1 MEKIL
6 SNLTEAVGN
15 TPLLRLSR
23 YGRTVGARAE
33 ILAKLEGMNP
43 LSSVKD
49 RAALQIIETAEA
61 EGRLRPGSVI
71 IEATSGNMGIGL
83 AFAAAVKG
91 YRMVIVMPDS
101 MSVERQKIMAMLGAE
116 IVLTP
121 GAKGMQGAVDKA
133 EELAASTEGA
143 FIAGQFE
150 NPANAEAH
158 RKTTGPEIIRDTDGR
173 LDIFVA
179 GVGTGGTITGV
190 GETLKA
196 HIPGVQVVAVEPSDS
211 PLLSGGQAGPH
222 GLQGL
227 GANFIPGV
235 LNTDI
240 YDAVMQVTTE
250 EAYAAAR
257 QAART
262 EGLLV
267 GISAGAALHA
277 ATKLACAPENAG
289 KRIVVL
295 LPDTGERY
303 LSTPLFDLP
312 E

>member
-235 LNTDI
+235 LNTDV

-257 QAART
+257 LAART

>member
-61 EGRLRPGSVI
+61 EGRLRPGAVI

-235 LNTDI
+235 LNTDV

-257 QAART
+257 LAART

-277 ATKLACAPENAG
+277 ATELACAPENAG